1 MDNEKKNEIQY
12 PCTWHYRIIGNS
24 KEELIEAAFELL
36 EKEFI
41 HTLGKVKKVVEFG
54 AFVELPEGY
63 DGLLHIS
70 KITNSRDEKASDV
83 LSVGEMVEVE
93 VLSLNKN
100 KVELGLIKKL

>member
-41 HTLGKVKKVVEFG
+41 HTLGKESSGGKYHSINLGILVENQEERDQIF
-54 AFVELPEGY
+54 AT
-63 DGLLHIS
+63 LHKDSRI
-70 KITNSRDEKASDV
+70 KIV
-83 LSVGEMVEVE
+83 L
-93 VLSLNKN
+93 
-100 KVELGLIKKL
+100 

>member
-41 HTLGKVKKVVEFG
+41 HTLGKESSGGKYHSINLEILVETKEERDQI
-54 AFVELPEGY
+54 FVT
-63 DGLLHIS
+63 LH
-70 KITNSRDEKASDV
+70 KDSRIKFV
-83 LSVGEMVEVE
+83 L
-93 VLSLNKN
+93 
-100 KVELGLIKKL
+100 

>member
-41 HTLGKVKKVVEFG
+41 HTLGKESSGGKYQNINLEILVETKEERDLIF
-54 AFVELPEGY
+54 ATLHKDSRIKFVL
-63 DGLLHIS
+63 
-70 KITNSRDEKASDV
+70 
-83 LSVGEMVEVE
+83 
-93 VLSLNKN
+93 
-100 KVELGLIKKL
+100 

>member
-41 HTLGKVKKVVEFG
+41 HTLGKESSGGK
-54 AFVELPEGY
+54 Y
-63 DGLLHIS
+63 HS
-70 KITNSRDEKASDV
+70 ITLKS
-83 LSVGEMVEVE
+83 
-93 VLSLNKN
+93 
-100 KVELGLIKKL
+100 

>member
-41 HTLGKVKKVVEFG
+41 HTLGKESSGGKYHSINLEILGETKEERDQIF
-54 AFVELPEGY
+54 ATLHKDSRIKFVL
-63 DGLLHIS
+63 
-70 KITNSRDEKASDV
+70 
-83 LSVGEMVEVE
+83 
-93 VLSLNKN
+93 
-100 KVELGLIKKL
+100 